1 MSEVFKNINE
11 RLIIEEKIQRVANQS
26 FSSVYKD
33 NVSIR
38 IILLNRIQIAKLYC
52 DETDNE
58 IKVNYFHAFMYE
70 NEKIKQ
76 FYSII

>member
-11 RLIIEEKIQRVANQS
+11 RLIIEEKIQRVANQDFLS
-26 FSSVYKD
+26 IKDHYK
-33 NVSIR
+33 SLH
-38 IILLNRIQIAKLYC
+38 ILLQSRIQIARLYC

-58 IKVNYFHAFMYE
+58 RKVNYFHAFMYE